1 MATVRFSRE
10 LKDKIIKNAEAVF
23 DKQMD
28 TARDNRP
35 SHEWGDKIY
44 NTLFGEH
51 VPALNNVPAYFL
63 RQADK
68 IKVENVRGTSCSV
81 ENVRGTP
88 RSLEF
93 NLSGKRPFPIEF
105 PDMPLAEKSG
115 YYGENITLKDVAEW
129 EELQADVVRWRNGI
143 KAVEEKRNQ
152 FVEQVTKIIN
162 AHATLAPALKMWQP
176 LWDLIPES
184 YKEHHHKV
192 VERKKKE
199 MGIDVDLSAMTA
211 VVVAH
216 KITR

>member
-1 MATVRFSRE
+1 MATVRFSQE
-10 LKDKIIKNAEAVF
+10 LKDEIIKNAKAVF
-23 DKQMD
+23 EKQMA
-28 TARDNRP
+28 TARENRP

-68 IKVENVRGTSCSV
+68 IKVENVRGTSCS
-81 ENVRGTP
+81 
-88 RSLEF
+88 LEF

-105 PDMPLAEKSG
+105 PDMPLAKKSG
-115 YYGENITLKDVAEW
+115 YYGEDITLKDVAEW

-184 YKEHHHKV
+184 YKERHRKV
-192 VERKKKE
+192 VEREKKE
-199 MGIDVDLSAMTA
+199 VDIDVDLSAMTA
-211 VVVAH
+211 AVVAH

>member
-1 MATVRFSRE
+1 MATVRFSQE
-10 LKDKIIKNAEAVF
+10 LKDEIIKNAKAVF
-23 DKQMD
+23 EKQMA
-28 TARDNRP
+28 TAWENRP

-63 RQADK
+63 HQAEK
-68 IKVENVRGTSCSV
+68 ITVDNVRGTSCS
-81 ENVRGTP
+81 
-88 RSLEF
+88 LEF
-93 NLSGKRPFPIEF
+93 NLSAKRPFPIEF

-115 YYGENITLKDVAEW
+115 YYGEDITLKDVAEW

-143 KAVEEKRNQ
+143 KAVVEKRNQ

-162 AHATLAPALKMWQP
+162 AHATLSPALKMWQP

-184 YKEHHHKV
+184 YKERHRKV
-192 VERKKKE
+192 VEREKKE
-199 MGIDVDLSAMTA
+199 VVIDVDLSAMTA
-211 VVVAH
+211 AVVAH